1 METKPSSVNSAPH
14 ATSRNRGMPP
24 PSLACYDR
32 RRKRG
37 DMAEESKSG
46 VGWKALA
53 IMFALGVLTV
63 IVFVAL
69 NR

>member
-1 METKPSSVNSAPH
+1 
-14 ATSRNRGMPP
+14 
-24 PSLACYDR
+24 
-32 RRKRG
+32 
-37 DMAEESKSG
+37 MAEESKSG